1 MTSAAT
7 RQTGAEEGDRGAARR
22 HSEHLGERM
31 MKDAPKVYLVRAGR
45 HGQDEDHALEHNLA
59 VIPHAG
65 AIGALM
71 VAMIQAPFRT
81 ALVPAVGGPD
91 RDPPRRVAARRRA
104 VRLPSITPRTDRKEL
119 ATTTTGLL
127 AKRGIHGVGVRR
139 RRSDWTPSRNRGTT
153 VWTGSNGRN
162 SRRSRGSGGRV
173 RALLSIVL
181 RRLP

>member
-1 MTSAAT
+1 MVGSPGGPRPPFSDHPPTDPATHETSGGV
-7 RQTGAEEGDRGAARR
+7 GARGHKTIRGR
-22 HSEHLGERM
+22 ES
-31 MKDAPKVYLVRAGR
+31 DAPDLTGGR
-45 HGQDEDHALEHNLA
+45 L
-59 VIPHAG
+59 IPHAG